1 MKRLFYIIIFCGI
14 FNPIFSQEDY
24 KIQISFYKVDE
35 TKRAEYESVMTDVF
49 GKIMTQRVKEGCMRN
64 WIFRRVI
71 PNSSMA
77 EQFTHMTIDVLNPGS
92 DNYACGEFE
101 NIRKKV
107 FPNQSEKIFNI
118 LRDIRNSSRN
128 VIYRT
133 KLSRVSGFNKIG
145 GKAPQFAMFALLKL
159 KMEIIKKDIKMK
171 NG

>member
-35 TKRAEYESVMTDVF
+35 TSEYESVMTDVF

-64 WIFRRVI
+64 WIFRRI

-107 FPNQSEKIFNI
+107 FPNQSEKIFN
-118 LRDIRNSSRN
+118 RH
-128 VIYRT
+128 
-133 KLSRVSGFNKIG
+133 KE
-145 GKAPQFAMFALLKL
+145 LK
-159 KMEIIKKDIKMK
+159 
-171 NG
+171 